1 MRSLTLL
8 PYTENHFLHPR
19 PCDRS
24 FSTFLRSKVN
34 ASHPKNLAE
43 GGMTAQKS
51 QGDHRRSK
59 DQRRGFPDDCT
70 VKSAWSRKLSSQ
82 ILFLLNM
89 TCHDRSWYLMMLL
102 LWFKFQP
109 FGDGHTWDCP
119 NSATVMNTRQ
129 DSLLCRGSTTFQ
141 SINLDLTFPL
151 LVGRQLPGYIEIN
164 TQTPNGWG
172 LQQKPCV

>member
-1 MRSLTLL
+1 MFWESFLDRITENDLDEGEPTMRSLTLL

-70 VKSAWSRKLSSQ
+70 VKSA
-82 ILFLLNM
+82 
-89 TCHDRSWYLMMLL
+89 
-102 LWFKFQP
+102 
-109 FGDGHTWDCP
+109 
-119 NSATVMNTRQ
+119 
-129 DSLLCRGSTTFQ
+129 
-141 SINLDLTFPL
+141 
-151 LVGRQLPGYIEIN
+151 
-164 TQTPNGWG
+164 
-172 LQQKPCV
+172 